1 MTWNPSL
8 ASLCTRCASNPSRP
22 LLLVFPQSSAITL
35 TIVNKLP
42 MPGAFTRWQLA
53 MRAISELTYAVIQ
66 LSPRFVLFMSR
77 FELGCLCLFMLTR
90 HLVIKDL
97 EFRELWVGRQWHG

>member
-1 MTWNPSL
+1 M
-8 ASLCTRCASNPSRP
+8 RCASNPSHP

-42 MPGAFTRWQLA
+42 MPGAFIRWQLA

-66 LSPRFVLFMSR
+66 LLPHFVLFTSC
-77 FELGCLCLFMLTR
+77 FELGCLCLSMLTR
-90 HLVIKDL
+90 HPVIKDL
-97 EFRELWVGRQWHG
+97 ELRELWVGRQWHG